1 MKKLLVLLAVSVSA
15 LSAEEVIAGP
25 AVVNV
30 GPRTATVVWLVNDGQ
45 STLGES
51 PTDQKLTSQSIRA
64 RKTVYTGLKGNTT
77 YYYTIPGGITGHF
90 KTPPAPPRANEPA
103 AAPLQYTFVVYG
115 DTRTRHDVHAQVMAA
130 VEKTNPD
137 FIVHTGDLVN
147 SGADTQLWPIFF
159 NIEKAVLSK
168 AAFYPSLGNHEKN
181 DDHYFEFVD
190 AKEPYYSFNWG
201 NAHFSILNTDIDSFA
216 PSEEGRNRYWR
227 EQVNWLEQ
235 DLQKNQNADFR
246 FVVGHHPPFTAVS
259 YRQGDNPHITSL
271 VPLMEKYRVTAMFN
285 GHDHNYQHYEKK
297 GVQYITTGGGGAP
310 LYDVDAPPAYI
321 TKKVEKTENFVRVQ
335 VDGKRAVVE
344 ALGTDSRVIDHFE
357 MGPAPTLV
365 TKK

>member
-1 MKKLLVLLAVSVSA
+1 MNKALFVLTLCAA
-15 LSAEEVIAGP
+15 PIMRAEEMVAGP
-25 AVVNV
+25 VAVNV
-30 GPRTATVVWLVNDGQ
+30 GPRTATIVWLVNDGQ

-51 PTDQKLTSQSIRA
+51 PTDQKLTSQSIHA

-90 KTPPAPPRANEPA
+90 KTPPAAPRAGEPA
-103 AAPLQYTFVVYG
+103 SAPLQYTFVVYG
-115 DTRTRHDVHAQVMAA
+115 DTRSRHDVHAQVMAA

-147 SGADTQLWPIFF
+147 TGTDTQLWPIFF

-181 DDHYFEFVD
+181 DNQYFEFLD

-201 NAHFSILNTDIDSFA
+201 NAHFSILNSDIDSFA
-216 PSEEGRNRYWR
+216 PGAEGRDRYWR

-235 DLQKNQNADFR
+235 DLQKSQNADFR
-246 FVVGHHPPFTAVS
+246 FVVAHHPPFTAVS
-259 YRQGDNPHITSL
+259 YRQGDNPHITAL
-271 VPLMEKYRVTAMFN
+271 VPMMEKYKVTAMFD
-285 GHDHNYQHYEKK
+285 GHDHNYQHFEKK

-310 LYDVDAPPAYI
+310 LYDVDLPPAYI

-335 VDGKRAVVE
+335 VNGNRAVVE
-344 ALGTDSRVIDHFE
+344 ALGTDSRTIDKFE
-357 MGPAPTLV
+357 LSAPPLV
-365 TKK
+365 SKK